1 VNAKPRRFTLKAPVV
16 LEHPRQRQIAD
27 MLRLE
32 IAPAGK
38 VSRHG
43 VCWFSV
49 DHANFAGE
57 VPGLRMDR
65 GIIAGLWDTFV
76 VWRGRLHWI
85 EVKTDE
91 GRLSDAQAAVG
102 VAVVMAG
109 GKIGIARDSDEA
121 LACLDEWQI
130 PRAHRVHQQMVAA

>member
-1 VNAKPRRFTLKAPVV
+1 VSAPRKRPFRLTAPLV
-16 LEHPRQRQIAD
+16 LEHPLQKQIAD
-27 MLRLE
+27 CFRLE

-65 GIIAGLWDTFV
+65 GIVAGIWDTFV
-76 VWRGRLHWI
+76 IHKGRVHWI
-85 EVKTDE
+85 EVKTD
-91 GRLSDAQAAVG
+91 GGKLSPHQLSVGTAVL
-102 VAVVMAG
+102 MAG
-109 GKIGIARDSDEA
+109 GKIGIARNADEA
-121 LACLDEWQI
+121 LDCLDEWKI
-130 PRAHRVHQQMVAA
+130 PRAHRVHQQVAA